1 MTILLAAD
9 IGGTKS
15 DLAIFDVRPGAPL
28 LPQVQKR
35 YRNAQFAGVAEII
48 TLFLEKCP
56 NRPRRACIA
65 VAGVVGGER
74 VHLTNLPWVIDR
86 RSLEKQFG
94 FHQVTLINDLTA
106 VAAATLLL
114 GPDDLAE
121 IQAGEVRGGEIRG
134 IIAPG
139 TGLGEGLLVEID
151 GRLFARGS
159 EGGHC
164 DFAPVDS
171 EQLALLAWMREKTRP
186 VSYEKLIA
194 GPGFAHLYDFAKE
207 FYGLPETA
215 AIALAMAGTED
226 RTPIIV
232 KGAVDSD
239 GCPVCRR
246 AMELFL
252 SILGSEAGNLALKL
266 YARGGIYLGGGI
278 LPRLLGK
285 ISFAGFLRSFRSK
298 GAMAELMGT
307 IPVQL
312 ITRADAA
319 LLGAAHYGGTVLF
332 NNPPPQAG
340 DER

>member
-1 MTILLAAD
+1 MTTLLAAD

-15 DLAIFDVRPGAPL
+15 DLASYDVRPGAPPRPL
-28 LPQVQKR
+28 VQKR
-35 YRNAQFAGVAEII
+35 YSNARFAGVAEII
-48 TLFLEKCP
+48 TLFLENCP
-56 NRPRRACIA
+56 NRPQHACIA
-65 VAGVVGGER
+65 VAGVVSGER
-74 VHLTNLPWVIDR
+74 VRLTNLPWVIDR
-86 RSLEKQFG
+86 RFLEKQFG
-94 FHQVTLINDLTA
+94 FHQVLLINDLTA
-106 VAAATLLL
+106 VAAATPLL

-121 IQAGEVRGGEIRG
+121 IQAGEIGDGEIRG

-139 TGLGEGLLVEID
+139 TGLGEGLLVEV
-151 GRLFARGS
+151 GGQLFAWGS

-194 GPGFAHLYDFAKE
+194 GPGFAHLYDFSKE

-215 AIALAMAGTED
+215 AIELAMAGAAD

-232 KGAVDSD
+232 DGAVGSDS
-239 GCPVCRR
+239 CPVCRR

-285 ISFAGFLRSFRSK
+285 VSFAGFLRSFCNK
-298 GAMAELMGT
+298 GAMAELMRT
-307 IPVQL
+307 IPVHV
-312 ITRADAA
+312 IKKPDAA
-319 LLGAAHYGGTVLF
+319 LLGAAQYGGTAFVRQSSS
-332 NNPPPQAG
+332 PG
-340 DER
+340 RR

>member
-1 MTILLAAD
+1 MTTLLAAD

-15 DLAIFDVRPGAPL
+15 DLAIYDHRPGAPL
-28 LPQVQKR
+28 RPLAQRR
-35 YRNAQFAGVAEII
+35 YSNALFAGVSEII
-48 TLFLEKCP
+48 TLFLDEYP
-56 NRPRRACIA
+56 NKPRRACIA

-94 FHQVTLINDLTA
+94 FDQVLLINDLTA
-106 VAAATLLL
+106 VAAATPLL

-121 IQAGEVRGGEIRG
+121 LQAGEACGGEIRG

-139 TGLGEGLLVEID
+139 TGLGEGLLVEVD
-151 GRLFARGS
+151 GRMFARGS

-164 DFAPVDS
+164 DFAPVDG

-194 GPGFAHLYDFAKE
+194 GPGLAHLYDFSRQ
-207 FYGLPETA
+207 FHGLPETA
-215 AIALAMAGTED
+215 AIALAMAGAKD

-232 KGAVDSD
+232 DGAVGSD

-246 AMELFL
+246 AVDLFL

-278 LPRLLGK
+278 LPRLFGK
-285 ISFAGFLRSFRSK
+285 VSFAGFLRSFKSK
-298 GAMAELMGT
+298 GVMAELMGT
-307 IPVQL
+307 IPVHL
-312 ITRADAA
+312 ITRPDAA
-319 LLGAAHYGGTVLF
+319 LLGAAHYGETAFVRQSSSPG
-332 NNPPPQAG
+332 
-340 DER
+340 R